1 MAAATCPHRS
11 SPNPRPPLNHY
22 PLTHYPRPRLPYHR
36 DSSDS
41 ERSESDCSDQRQPA
55 DRNGL
60 QGVRAKVSIKPS
72 ATRPAERDRKSM
84 AAYTTRRS
92 SGTVREVS
100 RAHSSK
106 SRHRAERDKD
116 DDVDVHIIKR
126 HRSSKGS
133 KDKFQPGLWRRS
145 TTTGVA
151 SRLKE
156 ERSYR
161 DRESLRRSSDGRTP
175 TRKHS
180 ERRTNTKE
188 PITTPVRRQR
198 HPTVDDVANNTREGR
213 QDPVFIR

>member
-1 MAAATCPHRS
+1 MAAHT
-11 SPNPRPPLNHY
+11 
-22 PLTHYPRPRLPYHR
+22 
-36 DSSDS
+36 
-41 ERSESDCSDQRQPA
+41 
-55 DRNGL
+55 NG
-60 QGVRAKVSIKPS
+60 
-72 ATRPAERDRKSM
+72 
-84 AAYTTRRS
+84 RS

-100 RAHSSK
+100 RAHSST

-133 KDKFQPGLWRRS
+133 KEKFQPGLLRRS

-161 DRESLRRSSDGRTP
+161 DREPLRRSSDGRTP

-188 PITTPVRRQR
+188 PITTPVRRER
-198 HPTVDDVANNTREGR
+198 HPTVDDVANKSRNGR
-213 QDPVFIR
+213 QNPVFLR